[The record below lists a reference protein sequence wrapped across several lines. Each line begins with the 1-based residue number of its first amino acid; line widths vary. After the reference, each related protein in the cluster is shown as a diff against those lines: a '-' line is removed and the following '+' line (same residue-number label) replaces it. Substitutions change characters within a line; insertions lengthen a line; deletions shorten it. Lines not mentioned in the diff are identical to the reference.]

1 MSVQLFVTSLL
12 VMVTLQQLSGSAG
25 ITQEV
30 IFKYHKV
37 DCALFVCSVD
47 AGRL

>member
-25 ITQEV
+25 ITHEV
-30 IFKYHKV
+30 ILKSNKV
-37 DCALFVCSVD
+37 DRVLFVCSVD
-47 AGRL
+47 ASCL